1 MLNDFSVNISM
12 TAYVNGHVK
21 TAYLSDYKV
30 NDIFTFYD
38 LDISFK
44 IVDLTEDSMVIELVD
59 GSDKYELTEN
69 YLNLGEETEVI
80 NSQDDFLTVTIRID
94 SIK

>member
-1 MLNDFSVNISM
+1 MMEEFSVNISM

-38 LDISFK
+38 VDISFR
-44 IVDLTEDSMVIELVD
+44 IVDLQEDSMVIELVD

-80 NSQDDFLTVTIRID
+80 NSKEDFLTVTIKID

>member
-30 NDIFTFYD
+30 NGIFTFYD

-59 GSDKYELTEN
+59 GADKYELTEN
-69 YLNLGEETEVI
+69 FLNLGEETEVI